1 MDVTGMN
8 AIQDTVAV
16 MTLKPSKPKICA
28 AHALEVQV
36 DPAMTLMKVQVMSQA
51 ICATGTTHIQTHAET
66 MTLNS
71 SLLKICAA
79 SVVVEATQAETGPSP
94 CPPNLSASAPQRQPT
109 PPMPPLEAQS
119 LLPSSAPTTPSNRR
133 ARPTN
138 SSLSENFHIRDTT

>member
-8 AIQDTVAV
+8 ATLDTVV
-16 MTLKPSKPKICA
+16 TMIPKPSKPKICA
-28 AHALEVQV
+28 AHALEVRV
-36 DPAMTLMKVQVMSQA
+36 DPATTQTMVQVMSQA

-79 SVVVEATQAETGPSP
+79 SVVVEATQETGPSP
-94 CPPNLSASAPQRQPT
+94 CLPNLSASAPQRQPT
-109 PPMPPLEAQS
+109 LPMPPLEAQS
-119 LLPSSAPTTPSNRR
+119 LLLFSALTMLSNRR

-138 SSLSENFHIRDTT
+138 SSLPENFTFMTL